1 MTRAI
6 LAIPLLASGLLA
18 QTPTFET
25 ASIKPSPPETRCG
38 TIEPLP
44 GGGLRIECLALKT
57 ILTWAYDVQDY
68 QVSGGPPWVASER
81 WNILAK
87 PAVLDSPPDGPAEY
101 EKMNDQQRGRYM
113 HLVRQRLQSLLA
125 ERFQLVLR
133 HEMREQTAYAL
144 TVAKNGPKMK
154 ESAPGMIKR
163 SPGQIVSKGVQMG
176 TFVRFLGVDVGRPV
190 TDRTGLSGIYEF
202 TLDWTPDRP
211 ASAAPGIEAANDP
224 TGPTIF
230 TAIEEQL
237 GLRLESRKMPV
248 DTLVIDRVEKPSDN

>member
-1 MTRAI
+1 MTRAT
-6 LAIPLLASGLLA
+6 LAIPLLAAGFA
-18 QTPTFET
+18 QTPAFET

-68 QVSGGPPWVASER
+68 QVSGGPSWAASER

-87 PAVLDSPPDGPAEY
+87 PAASDNSPDGPAEY
-101 EKMNDQQRGRYM
+101 EKMNGQQRADYM
-113 HLVRQRLQSLLA
+113 HLVRRRLQSLLA
-125 ERFQLVLR
+125 EQFRLVLR
-133 HEMREQTAYAL
+133 HEIREQTAYAL
-144 TVAKNGPKMK
+144 TVAKSGPKMK

-163 SPGQIVSKGVQMG
+163 RPGQIVSKGVRIETLAQ
-176 TFVRFLGVDVGRPV
+176 FLGVDIGRPV
-190 TDRTGLSGIYEF
+190 ADRTGLSGIYEF

-211 ASAAPGIEAANDP
+211 ASAAPGIEAASDP

-248 DTLVIDRVEKPSDN
+248 DTLVIDRVEKPSGN